1 MNISEND
8 LGEKLKAW
16 PSDLNFER
24 SNWGFHNFLETTYLR
39 VLVRIMLEVKSKHVT
54 KT

>member
-24 SNWGFHNFLETTYLR
+24 SNWGFHNFLGKKVSR
-39 VLVRIMLEVKSKHVT
+39 VLRGNSDGAKA
-54 KT
+54 